1 MTEKELL
8 SIVETLKD
16 FQNIILGYEIEVFK
30 DHNNLQKNLK
40 LEAYTRRTSRCFYKC

>member
-16 FQNIILGYEIEVFK
+16 FQNIILGYEIELFT

-40 LEAYTRRTSRCFYKC
+40 LEAYTCRTS